1 MFIKKI
7 AFFVA
12 GLFIISGFAAIGVSE
27 EAGDLK
33 QKIINLTFSD
43 LEITDN
49 NINSFSM
56 LSMNGAD
63 GCLYIDGSPK
73 GWEQIHIDTEWV
85 YVIQP
90 TKNRQKNSFPG
101 FLGEPEVAVYDWQN
115 YWFAEADPEQ
125 TQPRPLSRVRLLQA
139 KETGLGWKG
148 S

>member
-1 MFIKKI
+1 MADLEKVLPF
-7 AFFVA
+7 AWPLPRFEA
-12 GLFIISGFAAIGVSE
+12 NDFAAAIVRAWKE
-27 EAGDLK
+27 EGGG
-33 QKIINLTFSD
+33 
-43 LEITDN
+43 
-49 NINSFSM
+49 NI
-56 LSMNGAD
+56 
-63 GCLYIDGSPK
+63 YIDGSPK
-73 GWEQIHIDTEWV
+73 GWEQIHFDTEWV